1 MQKFA
6 ARDPLHREVRTPRS
20 PGAAAIWEKTT
31 PNHPNQVYERL
42 AIRHSM
48 PFHGVFLARIQLSQL
63 LDRGETWPSFRTDRW
78 GNATGRVHRC
88 GPHFLCLPFL
98 GCVKAINLPPRHEY
112 LPWGQRPLGCTQINY
127 RNSMKFT
134 CLVGAVQIYQ
144 GNRKNDGQVREINTS
159 QRRRGNNLKNKLI
172 IILGN
177 RCSPSRKTINHVGLV
192 GHFTSL

>member
-1 MQKFA
+1 MK
-6 ARDPLHREVRTPRS
+6 PCTPAVLITKADQTFWD
-20 PGAAAIWEKTT
+20 GC
-31 PNHPNQVYERL
+31 
-42 AIRHSM
+42 
-48 PFHGVFLARIQLSQL
+48 LSNITSGHEIKAHVQH
-63 LDRGETWPSFRTDRW
+63 RW

-134 CLVGAVQIYQ
+134 CLVGAVQIYH

-159 QRRRGNNLKNKLI
+159 QLRRGNNLKKQINNYIGKSMFSFAQNHQSCR
-172 IILGN
+172 LG
-177 RCSPSRKTINHVGLV
+177 RPLHIAVNHVNHAL
-192 GHFTSL
+192 

>member
-1 MQKFA
+1 
-6 ARDPLHREVRTPRS
+6 
-20 PGAAAIWEKTT
+20 
-31 PNHPNQVYERL
+31 
-42 AIRHSM
+42 M

-134 CLVGAVQIYQ
+134 CLVGAVQIYH

-159 QRRRGNNLKNKLI
+159 QLRRGNNLKKQINNYIGKSMFSFAQNHQSCR
-172 IILGN
+172 LG
-177 RCSPSRKTINHVGLV
+177 RP
-192 GHFTSL
+192 FTSHRCKSCEPCFIIYIYIYIIYIMYI